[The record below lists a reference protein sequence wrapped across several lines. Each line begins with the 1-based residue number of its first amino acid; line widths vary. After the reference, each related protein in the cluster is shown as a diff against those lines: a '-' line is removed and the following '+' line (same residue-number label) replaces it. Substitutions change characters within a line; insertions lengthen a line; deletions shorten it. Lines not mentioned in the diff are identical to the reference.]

1 MRGFTGLRLLLA
13 AGVFALQVPAAGA
26 VAAEA
31 EGPLIRSV
39 RVETGVEGKVGVFF
53 RLSGYFIPACFGIA
67 GDLPRFVCDFDDT
80 RLAEGI
86 ETEIA
91 TKGRILS
98 RIRIGRHGEQHR
110 KVRVVLDLKPAAG
123 FHIEQI
129 FVEENNEYVLI
140 VQPE

>member
-1 MRGFTGLRLLLA
+1 MRLREFKVQLTLRLTGLLIGLLLLA
-13 AGVFALQVPAAGA
+13 
-26 VAAEA
+26 
-31 EGPLIRSV
+31 
-39 RVETGVEGKVGVFF
+39 
-53 RLSGYFIPACFGIA
+53 FGIA

-98 RIRIGRHGEQHR
+98 RIRIGRHREQHR